1 MDTTFAEKD
10 THLAVTCK
18 GEWTH
23 ESVIALVESIVEM
36 AASSGNTRILVDWLE
51 VSAPHSE
58 FDRFQGGALVAE
70 LIGPLRKLAVIYRNE
85 LINKFAENAAV
96 NRGANMLVCSTRDE
110 ALKWLLADDT

>member
-1 MDTTFAEKD
+1 MDTTFAQES
-10 THLAVTCK
+10 THLAVTCR

-23 ESVIALVESIVEM
+23 ASVVALVESIVEM
-36 AASSGNTRILVDWLE
+36 AASSGHKRILVDWLE

-70 LIGPLRKLAVIYRNE
+70 LIRPPRKLAVVYRSE

-96 NRGANMLVCSTRDE
+96 NRGADMLVCGTRDE
-110 ALKWLLADDT
+110 ALNWLLADDA